1 MEKKRQETEAEA
13 KPAAARLQCNKGKA
27 CRFKRSCFSKEEDA
41 ISSAILLLAC
51 VVCAP
56 RFHVASTPSPGKRM
70 TLKDFVPAGGGGN
83 VSVEEADD
91 KEKAKVYYKGKG
103 KVVGVSRRQPAVP
116 GRRARSSGVI
126 VGGRRGV
133 EVRTFQTKNGAA
145 QFYSSTSDGDTNL
158 RFDALRYMK
167 STPKREPLSL
177 PEAHGSSYN
186 NNKVYM

>member
-1 MEKKRQETEAEA
+1 MRVKKRLMEKKRQEAEAEA

-70 TLKDFVPAGGGGN
+70 TLKDFVPAGGGRN

-91 KEKAKVYYKGKG
+91 KEKAKVYNKGKG
-103 KVVGVSRRQPAVP
+103 KPAVP
-116 GRRARSSGVI
+116 GRRARSSGVL

-177 PEAHGSSYN
+177 PDAHGSSYN